1 MRFVKH
7 PKLAACL
14 CAAVLMCILSCQKAQ
29 KSLTVRIGLPQEP
42 KSLNIWLASD
52 ANSRKIL
59 DLIYQPLYTRDP
71 ATLELIPWLASEQP
85 VFSSDKLTCTIKL
98 KKAKWSDGS
107 GFTAR
112 DVVFT
117 RKMFFDF
124 KIPRYYSKWKVVK
137 DLQAPDDH
145 TLVFHLKHPSA
156 IFLSRALTAP
166 IVSEKEWKAVAQK
179 ALKTE
184 KPLRFIQDYAV
195 EKPLGTGPFSIFE
208 YKRGSYIYMKKN
220 PWFFA
225 SGETIAGHRLGPYLD
240 NILFKFFGTSDVAI
254 LALKKG
260 EIDFYWWE
268 IQPGYIKDLKN
279 QNNIKIFFNKKSALY
294 YMGFN
299 VRKPPFSD
307 RTLRQAIAMLINKEF
322 ILTRILQNYGTPM
335 HSIVPSGN
343 SFWYNPDVE
352 KYGYGKPYDLRIK
365 EAYNRLRAAG
375 YTWQIPPVDSDGNI
389 VKAEGMKLPSGDPM
403 GKIVILTP
411 PADYDPKRA
420 FAGTMI
426 QEWLRNMGMPV
437 FARPMSFNSLI
448 DAVKGKHQFDAF
460 ILGYGRLNLD
470 PDYLRAFFYSAN
482 DRPRGWNM
490 SGYKNPYFDRIADEQ
505 RRLTDVYARRRLIM
519 EMQKILMRDV
529 PYIPLYNPKIIE
541 AVCTDRFSG
550 WVEQVNGIGNIW
562 SLCMIRPE

>member
-1 MRFVKH
+1 
-7 PKLAACL
+7 
-14 CAAVLMCILSCQKAQ
+14 MCILSCQKAQ

>member
-1 MRFVKH
+1 
-7 PKLAACL
+7 
-14 CAAVLMCILSCQKAQ
+14 
-29 KSLTVRIGLPQEP
+29 
-42 KSLNIWLASD
+42 
-52 ANSRKIL
+52 
-59 DLIYQPLYTRDP
+59 
-71 ATLELIPWLASEQP
+71 
-85 VFSSDKLTCTIKL
+85 
-98 KKAKWSDGS
+98 
-107 GFTAR
+107 
-112 DVVFT
+112 
-117 RKMFFDF
+117 
-124 KIPRYYSKWKVVK
+124 
-137 DLQAPDDH
+137 
-145 TLVFHLKHPSA
+145 
-156 IFLSRALTAP
+156 
-166 IVSEKEWKAVAQK
+166 
-179 ALKTE
+179 
-184 KPLRFIQDYAV
+184 
-195 EKPLGTGPFSIFE
+195 
-208 YKRGSYIYMKKN
+208 MKKN

-307 RTLRQAIAMLINKEF
+307 RTLRQAIAMLINKEL

-365 EAYNRLRAAG
+365 EAYNKLRAAG